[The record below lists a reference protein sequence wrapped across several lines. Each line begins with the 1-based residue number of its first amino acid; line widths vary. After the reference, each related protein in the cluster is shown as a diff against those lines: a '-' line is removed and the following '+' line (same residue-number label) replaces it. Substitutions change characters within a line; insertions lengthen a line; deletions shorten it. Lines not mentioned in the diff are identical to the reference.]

1 MGGGGERSDGAL
13 LPGRRMT
20 IHRRPYT
27 SRSIKATALLDETR
41 LLLRE
46 WRPGE
51 SSAELRRR
59 VREEGLLG
67 KATAARAVDV
77 VAHAFNQ
84 RLLGYNAAR
93 ATHLRDLLAQRRPGK
108 WFDHVCFLLAAR
120 NDIVL
125 REAVTRFLAVHRAAG
140 NVVVDTKTFE
150 EFLLEQEVH
159 GRMTRPW
166 SKNVRTSVAQH
177 VLAQL
182 SDYGVLS
189 AAGRGGV
196 RRLLSFEADAVAVAW
211 LAYDLH
217 FAGASDIGILDHE
230 DWAVWMMGSPVVR
243 DRLLSMSGTGL
254 WELQL
259 AGTVAQFTW
268 VCRTM
273 KEVVDA
279 LARLDFH

>member
-1 MGGGGERSDGAL
+1 
-13 LPGRRMT
+13 
-20 IHRRPYT
+20 
-27 SRSIKATALLDETR
+27 LLDETR

-84 RLLGYNAAR
+84 RLLGDNAER
-93 ATHLRDLLAQRRPGK
+93 ATHLRDLLAQRSPGK

-140 NVVVDTKTFE
+140 NVVVDTKIFE
-150 EFLLEQEVH
+150 EFLEEQQVH

-166 SKNVRTSVAQH
+166 STNVRTSVAQH

-189 AAGRGGV
+189 TAGRGGV
-196 RRLLSFEADAVAVAW
+196 RRLLSFEPDAVAVAW

-217 FAGASDIGILDHE
+217 FAGVSDIRILEHE
-230 DWAVWMMGSPVVR
+230 DWAVWMLGSFAVR

-259 AGTVAQFTW
+259 AGMVAQFTW